1 MEDSDRE
8 VEERK
13 EKVKRSLFSWIKDD
27 YDKFFLLFLT
37 IALIIRI
44 WVFTKTLDQPIWWD
58 AADYLST
65 AKTWAGLNTNFFDT
79 WYYRRGF
86 FWPLFSSI
94 FFRFGLGESSIRF
107 AVLLFSTG
115 LVATSYFLIKE
126 MFNKELA
133 LYTSI
138 ILTFSWVFLFFSGR
152 PLTSLPATFFLMLAT
167 LFFWKGYVKGDNKKY
182 LYWFG
187 IFYGIAVLTR
197 MQFALFA
204 LPFLV
209 FIFTKEKFGFLKSK
223 KLWITL
229 LLFFLVLSPHIIMY
243 NQHYGNPAAD
253 ILNYYF
259 RVDGL
264 SDTGEL
270 GGSGD
275 LGKLLDYFKN
285 LPYALSTPVFIL
297 LLVGLFYLLGDLLF
311 GLDKLFKNPRLQKK
325 LFIILWIVTNF
336 LVLGYIT
343 ENVEQRYMMPS
354 LTFLFLMVA
363 IPIAQIRKLMINKL
377 SINSKNSLYITLI
390 ILIALLIPGFL
401 FAGDLIDAKKTSY
414 LEVKQAG
421 EWIKDN
427 SNPEDIIISASM
439 PQITYYAER
448 ATNKLHLAYR
458 RDLPKGNETEFY
470 NYIESERP
478 RYLMLSVFEVRGQ
491 PEWVL
496 NYPQTHP
503 NRVNLVQ
510 VYSQGD
516 QPVVAIYELIY
527 HDNQMNT
534 EEIELSGSGSPINNT
549 DHVIN

>member
-1 MEDSDRE
+1 MGDFDAENQ
-8 VEERK
+8 ERK
-13 EKVKRSLFSWIKDD
+13 EKIKGSLFSWVKDD
-27 YDKFFLLFLT
+27 YDKFFLLILT
-37 IALIIRI
+37 VAFIIRI

-86 FWPLFSSI
+86 FWPLFSSL
-94 FFRFGLGESSIRF
+94 FFRFGLGESAIRF
-107 AVLLFSTG
+107 TVLLFSTG
-115 LVATSYFLIKE
+115 IVATSYFLIKE

-167 LFFWKGYVKGDNKKY
+167 LFFWKGYIKGQGNKY

-204 LPFLV
+204 LPFLIL
-209 FIFTKEKFGFLKSK
+209 IFSKEKFGFLKSK

-229 LLFFLVLSPHIIMY
+229 LLFFLVLSPHVIMY

-264 SDTGEL
+264 SETGEL

-297 LLVGLFYLLGDLLF
+297 FLIGLFYMLGDLILGF
-311 GLDKLFKNPRLQKK
+311 DKLFKNPRLQKK

-354 LTFLFLMVA
+354 LTFLFFMAAV
-363 IPIAQIRKLMINKL
+363 PIASLRRIISEKF
-377 SINSKNSLYITLI
+377 SIKGKKSIYLAAI

-401 FAGDLIDAKKTSY
+401 FSGDLIDSKKTSY
-414 LEVKQAG
+414 LEVKEAG
-421 EWIKDN
+421 EWIKRN
-427 SNPEDIIISASM
+427 SNLEDIIISASM

-458 RDLPKGNETEFY
+458 RDLPKGNESEFY
-470 NYIESERP
+470 AYIEEAKP
-478 RYLMLSVFEVRGQ
+478 RYLMLSVFEMRGQ

-503 NRVNLVQ
+503 NRVNPVQ
-510 VYSQGD
+510 VYYQGE
-516 QPVVAIYELIY
+516 QPVVIIYEFVY
-527 HDNQMNT
+527 HNALVNA
-534 EEIELSGSGSPINNT
+534 EEVMINSQEAPTNNT
-549 DHVIN
+549 DPIN